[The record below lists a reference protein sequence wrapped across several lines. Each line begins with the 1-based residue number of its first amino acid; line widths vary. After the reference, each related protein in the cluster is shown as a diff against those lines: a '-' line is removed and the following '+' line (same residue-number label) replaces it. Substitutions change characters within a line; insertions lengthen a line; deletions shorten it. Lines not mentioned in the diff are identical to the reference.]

1 MEAFAQFYHSALSVK
16 ILKVKLKQRPIDELI
31 PPADA
36 YIITL
41 ALLSLAIIYPYGNLT
56 AIDAF
61 FFGASG
67 STESGLNTLVARV
80 SGIGNTDSA

>member
-1 MEAFAQFYHSALSVK
+1 LTD
-16 ILKVKLKQRPIDELI
+16 KLT
-31 PPADA
+31 PADA

-41 ALLSLAIIYPYGNLT
+41 ALLSLAIIYPYGNLR

-67 STESGLNTLVARV
+67 STESGLNTLVAPFY
-80 SGIGNTDSA
+80 GIGDTDTA